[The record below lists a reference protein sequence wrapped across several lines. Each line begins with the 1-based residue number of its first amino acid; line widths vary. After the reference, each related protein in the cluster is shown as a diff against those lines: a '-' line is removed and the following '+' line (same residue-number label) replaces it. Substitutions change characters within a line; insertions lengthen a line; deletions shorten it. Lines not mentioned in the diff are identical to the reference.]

1 MRRYCVFLARFGYLS
16 YLCAIILI
24 KVFVMIDYLLQNLW
38 QMWVVIAVVCLI
50 LELMAG
56 DFFII
61 CFSIGALF
69 ASLAAA
75 LGGGIYL
82 QLAVFAIFTLV
93 SLFWVRPFAKR
104 YLRRGEDQRVS
115 NADALMG
122 RQGRVVE
129 TISANG
135 SGRVQIDGDIW
146 KAVSRE
152 TADIPEGSLVQVVD
166 RQSTIITV
174 ETINIT
180 NKQ

>member
-1 MRRYCVFLARFGYLS
+1 
-16 YLCAIILI
+16 
-24 KVFVMIDYLLQNLW
+24 MIDYLSQNLW
-38 QMWVVIAVVCLI
+38 QMWVIVAVVCLI

-61 CFSIGALF
+61 CFSIGTIF
-69 ASLAAA
+69 ASITAA

-82 QLAVFAIFTLV
+82 QLSAFALFTLV

-104 YLRRGEDQRVS
+104 YLRKGEDERVS

-129 TISANG
+129 TIKVGG

-146 KAVSRE
+146 KAVTDES
-152 TADIPEGSLVQVVD
+152 ADIPEGTNVQVVD

-174 ETINIT
+174 ETIN
-180 NKQ
+180 NNQ